1 MINFIA
7 VTDRGKVR
15 ENNEDSYYAD
25 EANKKYFIL
34 ADGMGGHRAGEI
46 ASSTAVKIVNEKLS
60 KEEIK
65 DQDQLIS
72 LLKESVYKANEEI
85 LEMSLEKDEYRGM
98 GTTLSLIYLYND
110 YLYYTNVGDSR
121 IYEISDSI
129 KRITKDD
136 SFVNYLLE
144 IGEINEEEAKNHP
157 KKNVLTKALGTSD
170 KLTVDVEEIAFNS
183 ANTYMLCSDGLTN
196 MVSEEKILEII
207 NNNDL
212 ETSAKKLLDLALEN
226 GGIDNITFILINVSR
241 WRNDRQFVS

>member
-85 LEMSLEKDEYRGM
+85 LEMSLGKDEYRGM

-241 WRNDRQFVS
+241 